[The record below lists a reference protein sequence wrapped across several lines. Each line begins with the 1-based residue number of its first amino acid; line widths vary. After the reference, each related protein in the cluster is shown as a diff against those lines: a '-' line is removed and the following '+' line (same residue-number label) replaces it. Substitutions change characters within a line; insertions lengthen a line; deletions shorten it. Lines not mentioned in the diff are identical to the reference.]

1 MKRKHLYFS
10 IIAASLLLA
19 SVTTP
24 VKDFLT
30 LLSAKADNDAYFL
43 PEYVNMPLFVRV
55 EYQDVRSGED
65 VATVP
70 YKRHY
75 TVGVSAGA
83 NGAGSSFQTK
93 TDYAHCCERVQCQEK
108 KCDHNQTRE
117 DEQGLA
123 ACQQH
128 YTNPS
133 LNLLL

>member
-1 MKRKHLYFS
+1 MKRKHLYYS

-24 VKDFLT
+24 VKDFFT

-43 PEYVNMPLFVRV
+43 PEYASMPLFVRV
-55 EYQDVRSGED
+55 EYHDVRPSED

-75 TVGVSAGA
+75 TIGVSST
-83 NGAGSSFQTK
+83 GSSVSTM
-93 TDYAHCCERVQCQEK
+93 TDYAHCCEKVPDQEK

-128 YTNPS
+128 YSNPS